1 MTGKKR
7 KVKEE
12 IENGRKP
19 TKTPKVKEEES
30 EKKKIKKT
38 NALTLSD
45 MYVWKFISGSG
56 MF

>member
-1 MTGKKR
+1 MTGNKR

-30 EKKKIKKT
+30 EKKKMKKT